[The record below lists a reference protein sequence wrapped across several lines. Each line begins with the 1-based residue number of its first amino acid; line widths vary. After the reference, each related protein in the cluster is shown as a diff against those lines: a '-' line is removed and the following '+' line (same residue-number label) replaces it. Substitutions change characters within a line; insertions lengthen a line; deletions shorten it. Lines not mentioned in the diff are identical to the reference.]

1 MVETLVAIVLLTVTV
16 SMIAAMSVRIH
27 HIWKEISHRR
37 VAVAEL
43 NNQLELLTR
52 LPLAELD
59 QAIRNLQVSD
69 ACLSILSEVTLEG
82 ETIEDPLGTRVTLRI
97 NWQRKVPGKPLQ
109 LSGWVSDRR
118 ETHQEAPTDD

>member
-16 SMIAAMSVRIH
+16 SIIAAMSVRIH

-43 NNQLELLTR
+43 NNQLEPLTR

-59 QAIRNLQVSD
+59 QAIKNLQVSD

-82 ETIEDPLGTRVTLRI
+82 ETIEDPLGARVTLRI

-109 LSGWVSDRR
+109 LSGWVSDLR
-118 ETHQEAPTDD
+118 EAHQETRTDD